1 MATNEFKITL
11 FGLLAEE
18 AGTNTLLCSS
28 MPNTEALLADVFLRY
43 PSWSSMR
50 LLLAVNH
57 RIVLSSQL
65 IDTTA
70 EIAFMPPFSG
80 G

>member
-1 MATNEFKITL
+1 MATNEFKIAL

-28 MPNTEALLADVFLRY
+28 LPNTEALLAAVFLRY
-43 PSWSSMR
+43 PSWASIR

-65 IDTTA
+65 IDTTD
-70 EIAFMPPFSG
+70 EIALMPPFSG

>member
-1 MATNEFKITL
+1 MATNEFKIAL

-28 MPNTEALLADVFLRY
+28 LPNTEALLAAVFLRY

-65 IDTTA
+65 IDTTD
-70 EIAFMPPFSG
+70 EIALMPPFSG

>member
-18 AGTNTLLCSS
+18 AGTNTVVCTSL
-28 MPNTEALLADVFLRY
+28 PNTEALLASLFLRY
-43 PSWSSMR
+43 PLWQSMR

-57 RIVLSSQL
+57 HIVLE
-65 IDTTA
+65 TTSINTTD
-70 EIAFMPPFSG
+70 EIALMPPFSG